1 MPNKCHYYNVM
12 CTYHEMSPL
21 LIKLTI
27 QIFEKKWGVT
37 KTIAEQQQQKCSN
50 LQSLDKP
57 RSQ

>member
-1 MPNKCHYYNVM
+1 MPNKCHYYSVM

-37 KTIAEQQQQKCSN
+37 KTIAEQQQQ
-50 LQSLDKP
+50 
-57 RSQ
+57 